1 MFRTFFGKRGQEVF
15 LDGGSSMYMLP
26 IEAENELG
34 VRFSM
39 KEPCSFYADA
49 TDGRDGD
56 LKAGMTKGP

>member
-1 MFRTFFGKRGQEVF
+1 MF

-39 KEPCSFYADA
+39 KEPCSVYADA